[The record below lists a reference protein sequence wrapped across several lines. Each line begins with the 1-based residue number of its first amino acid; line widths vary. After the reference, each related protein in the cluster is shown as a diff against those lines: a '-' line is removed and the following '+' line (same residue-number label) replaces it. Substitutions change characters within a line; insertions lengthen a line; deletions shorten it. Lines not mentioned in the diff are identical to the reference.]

1 MIMGKR
7 DNRRTPLS
15 GGWPSQFH
23 SFLVEK
29 RLVPEE
35 KARYFAGWVERFFE
49 TANVDAARVPAER
62 VSAFLDELSR
72 QEEPWKVQQA
82 REAIRLYRYFE
93 GTSNPD
99 RPEAGADVAR
109 DHSADAQWR
118 TLAEEMTRVLRVR
131 HLSLRTERSYLG
143 WLRRFYVFTR
153 AKDPAGLSAED
164 VEQFVSHLA
173 VEGKVAASTQN
184 QAFSALLFFFR
195 HAMKR
200 DLGNMGDTVRA
211 RYRRRLP
218 VVLSRQEVRQVLSLM
233 PPPYCLMA
241 RMTYGCGLRLQECL
255 ELRIK
260 DVDFEQHLLTVR
272 SGKGD
277 KDRRTVLP
285 ESLHTEWMDHLQR
298 VRELYER
305 DRAEDEPGVY
315 LPSALERKYPNA
327 GKEWAWFWA
336 FPAPSVSI
344 DPRTRIVRRHFQHP
358 SSLQKQFKRAVAKAG
373 IAKPATVHCLRH
385 SFATHLL
392 EDGYDIR
399 TVQELL
405 GHKNVQTTMIYTHVA
420 IKNRLGVRSPLDNPL

>member
-1 MIMGKR
+1 
-7 DNRRTPLS
+7 
-15 GGWPSQFH
+15 
-23 SFLVEK
+23 
-29 RLVPEE
+29 
-35 KARYFAGWVERFFE
+35 
-49 TANVDAARVPAER
+49 
-62 VSAFLDELSR
+62 
-72 QEEPWKVQQA
+72 
-82 REAIRLYRYFE
+82 
-93 GTSNPD
+93 
-99 RPEAGADVAR
+99 
-109 DHSADAQWR
+109 
-118 TLAEEMTRVLRVR
+118 
-131 HLSLRTERSYLG
+131 
-143 WLRRFYVFTR
+143 
-153 AKDPAGLSAED
+153 
-164 VEQFVSHLA
+164 
-173 VEGKVAASTQN
+173 
-184 QAFSALLFFFR
+184 
-195 HAMKR
+195 
-200 DLGNMGDTVRA
+200 
-211 RYRRRLP
+211 
-218 VVLSRQEVRQVLSLM
+218 
-233 PPPYCLMA
+233 MA

-358 SSLQKQFKRAVAKAG
+358 SALQKQFKTAVAKSG
-373 IAKPATVHCLRH
+373 IAKPATIHCLRH

-420 IKNRLGVRSPLDNPL
+420 IKNRLGVRSPLDKPV

>member
-1 MIMGKR
+1 
-7 DNRRTPLS
+7 
-15 GGWPSQFH
+15 
-23 SFLVEK
+23 
-29 RLVPEE
+29 
-35 KARYFAGWVERFFE
+35 
-49 TANVDAARVPAER
+49 
-62 VSAFLDELSR
+62 
-72 QEEPWKVQQA
+72 
-82 REAIRLYRYFE
+82 
-93 GTSNPD
+93 
-99 RPEAGADVAR
+99 
-109 DHSADAQWR
+109 
-118 TLAEEMTRVLRVR
+118 MTRVLRVQ

-143 WLRRFYVFTR
+143 WPRRFYAFTR
-153 AKDPAGLSAED
+153 GKAPADLSAHD

-173 VEGKVAASTQN
+173 VQGKVAASTQN

-195 HAMKR
+195 HALKR
-200 DLGNMGDTVRA
+200 DLGNLGETVRA

-218 VVLSRQEVRQVLSLM
+218 VVLSRQEVRQVLALM
-233 PPPYCLMA
+233 PTPYGLMA

-285 ESLHTEWMDHLQR
+285 DSLRAEWTEHIER
-298 VRELYER
+298 VRDLYER
-305 DRAEDEPGVY
+305 DRADDHPGVY

-336 FPAPSVSI
+336 FPAPTVSI
-344 DPRTRIVRRHFQHP
+344 DPRSRIVRRHFQHP
-358 SSLQKQFKRAVAKAG
+358 SALQKQFKTAIAKAG
-373 IAKPATVHCLRH
+373 VAKPATIHCLRH

-420 IKNRLGVRSPLDNPL
+420 IKNRLGVRSPLDKPL

>member
-1 MIMGKR
+1 MAF
-7 DNRRTPLS
+7 TS
-15 GGWPSQFH
+15 
-23 SFLVEK
+23 E
-29 RLVPEE
+29 
-35 KARYFAGWVERFFE
+35 
-49 TANVDAARVPAER
+49 AA
-62 VSAFLDELSR
+62 SAFLDELSR
-72 QEEPWKVQQA
+72 QEQPWKVGQA

-93 GTSNPD
+93 GRSSAD
-99 RPEAGADVAR
+99 SPEPRAEVVR

-118 TLAEEMTRVLRVR
+118 ALAEEMTRVLRVQ

-153 AKDPAGLSAED
+153 GKDPAALSRDD
-164 VEQFVSHLA
+164 VERFVSHLA

-184 QAFSALLFFFR
+184 QAFSAMVFFFR
-195 HAMKR
+195 HALKR
-200 DLGNMGDTVRA
+200 ELGDLGETVRA

-218 VVLSRQEVRQVLSLM
+218 VVLSRQEVRQVLGLM
-233 PPPYCLMA
+233 PPPYRLMA
-241 RMTYGCGLRLQECL
+241 QMTYGCGLRLQECL

-260 DVDFEQHLLTVR
+260 DVDFEQQLLTVR

-285 ESLHTEWMDHLQR
+285 ESLHSEWMEHLER

-305 DRAEDEPGVY
+305 DRAEDQPGVY
-315 LPSALERKYPNA
+315 LPIALERKYPNA
-327 GKEWAWFWA
+327 GKEWAWFWV

-358 SSLQKQFKRAVAKAG
+358 SALQKQFKSAVRKAG
-373 IAKPATVHCLRH
+373 LAKPATIHCLRH

-420 IKNRLGVRSPLDNPL
+420 IKNRLGVRSPLDKPV